1 MDGRISQK
9 IRYLC
14 KIHIIFTN
22 QLFGKVNLHT
32 GKEFDNSALIF
43 FTEKL
48 LKLRTSNHIVLGDI
62 FNCQRLPHMFSEIV
76 DDIPAGFRA
85 CLTGII
91 NPCGSRI
98 MCDSV
103 SADHMDQK
111 FFEIQ
116 RQKFLRTKRDGTFF
130 DHFFK
135 IWIIQGRSKTV
146 SCFRNNAS
154 QNTSFG
160 IGKFEYFIFKKF
172 HTWGIARKRDYND
185 IWCSS
190 AICFQSMKFI
200 WTMKDDLT
208 ACESIGTIVCD
219 NFGSTFIYTLKFPE
233 IMTFTIEMK
242 IISVFVVMNCI
253 NI

>member
-62 FNCQRLPHMFSEIV
+62 FNRQRLPHMFSEIV

-91 NPCGSRI
+91 NPVIPHIRSHNTEAKQFLASAIMRPRI
-98 MCDSV
+98 LRSV
-103 SADHMDQK
+103 SENSSILFSKNFIHGELHAK
-111 FFEIQ
+111 EITMI
-116 RQKFLRTKRDGTFF
+116 FGAVLPFA
-130 DHFFK
+130 FK
-135 IWIIQGRSKTV
+135 V
-146 SCFRNNAS
+146 
-154 QNTSFG
+154 
-160 IGKFEYFIFKKF
+160 
-172 HTWGIARKRDYND
+172 
-185 IWCSS
+185 
-190 AICFQSMKFI
+190 
-200 WTMKDDLT
+200 
-208 ACESIGTIVCD
+208 
-219 NFGSTFIYTLKFPE
+219 
-233 IMTFTIEMK
+233 
-242 IISVFVVMNCI
+242 
-253 NI
+253 

>member
-1 MDGRISQK
+1 MEEYPQRNQISGVKFISFSRI
-9 IRYLC
+9 
-14 KIHIIFTN
+14 

-62 FNCQRLPHMFSEIV
+62 FNRQRLPHMFSEIV

-85 CLTGII
+85 CLTRII
-91 NPCGSRI
+91 NPCRSRI

-116 RQKFLRTKRDGTFF
+116 RQKLLRTKRDSTFF
-130 DHFFK
+130 DHFSRYGLSRGEAKQFLASA
-135 IWIIQGRSKTV
+135 IMRPRILRSV
-146 SCFRNNAS
+146 C
-154 QNTSFG
+154 
-160 IGKFEYFIFKKF
+160 GKFEYFIFKKF

-190 AICFQSMKFI
+190 AICFQSYEI
-200 WTMKDDLT
+200 HLDD
-208 ACESIGTIVCD
+208 ER
-219 NFGSTFIYTLKFPE
+219 
-233 IMTFTIEMK
+233 
-242 IISVFVVMNCI
+242 
-253 NI
+253 

>member
-62 FNCQRLPHMFSEIV
+62 FNRQRLPHMFSEIV

-116 RQKFLRTKRDGTFF
+116 RQKLLRTKRDSTFF
-130 DHFFK
+130 DHFFQDMDYPGEK
-135 IWIIQGRSKTV
+135 
-146 SCFRNNAS
+146 
-154 QNTSFG
+154 QNSFLLP
-160 IGKFEYFIFKKF
+160 
-172 HTWGIARKRDYND
+172 
-185 IWCSS
+185 
-190 AICFQSMKFI
+190 Q
-200 WTMKDDLT
+200 
-208 ACESIGTIVCD
+208 
-219 NFGSTFIYTLKFPE
+219 
-233 IMTFTIEMK
+233 
-242 IISVFVVMNCI
+242 
-253 NI
+253 

>member
-62 FNCQRLPHMFSEIV
+62 FNRQRLPHMFSEIV

-116 RQKFLRTKRDGTFF
+116 RQKLLRTKRD
-130 DHFFK
+130 
-135 IWIIQGRSKTV
+135 
-146 SCFRNNAS
+146 
-154 QNTSFG
+154 
-160 IGKFEYFIFKKF
+160 
-172 HTWGIARKRDYND
+172 
-185 IWCSS
+185 
-190 AICFQSMKFI
+190 
-200 WTMKDDLT
+200 
-208 ACESIGTIVCD
+208 
-219 NFGSTFIYTLKFPE
+219 STFL
-233 IMTFTIEMK
+233 
-242 IISVFVVMNCI
+242 IIFQDMDYPGEKQNSFLLPQ
-253 NI
+253 

>member
-1 MDGRISQK
+1 MFKIEIADVQIMPWWMWRILLVSCRTAFWTVWKIMDGRISQK

-62 FNCQRLPHMFSEIV
+62 FNRQRLPHMFSEIV

-91 NPCGSRI
+91 NPCRSRI

-116 RQKFLRTKRDGTFF
+116 RQKLLRTKRD
-130 DHFFK
+130 
-135 IWIIQGRSKTV
+135 
-146 SCFRNNAS
+146 
-154 QNTSFG
+154 
-160 IGKFEYFIFKKF
+160 
-172 HTWGIARKRDYND
+172 
-185 IWCSS
+185 
-190 AICFQSMKFI
+190 
-200 WTMKDDLT
+200 
-208 ACESIGTIVCD
+208 
-219 NFGSTFIYTLKFPE
+219 STFL
-233 IMTFTIEMK
+233 TIFQDMDYPGEK
-242 IISVFVVMNCI
+242 QNSFLLPQ
-253 NI
+253 